1 MLKRLNK
8 VVLKKNGKL
17 ITSEEDKREERYIP
31 RELKIPT
38 EIAKT
43 EESNTIQDV
52 SKIEEKEDDS
62 SRTIEEIN
70 QEGHNNMIVIDPE
83 LNEHEKKLH
92 EMEKID
98 DDLSICYK
106 TKQIVYEGGKTANLL
121 EIGTPEKNIDTN
133 NVILP
138 ITTKYLDRY
147 VEICVPRD
155 KAMSKREILK
165 LSLHG
170 ANVTEENAKYHIRS
184 INYQER
190 KIGKSNNTHSE
201 LGFAMHDEKEIFK
214 LYRAINEDSKYVG
227 VLDLKP
233 KGNLEDYLK
242 DIREHVAPYTNISL
256 AFALG
261 SSSAVVAKLN
271 QYCED
276 VNTVLSH
283 FVTESS
289 KGKSTATML
298 AISIWGNPKLGAGGL
313 YNTWNSTENALA
325 TSLAGNYGVAYA
337 LDELSM
343 SKIEDTTSLIYNLV
357 GGKDKARLTK
367 DIELRKSGTWVT
379 TIISNGEAS
388 LLNRAKN
395 NTGLDVRVLELEGI
409 VWTEDARHSDNV
421 KALAN
426 RNYGVFGYSFAE
438 KLIKYSIDKL
448 KLLFEDEKRTFIEK
462 VKEKGIVDNM
472 VARTATKYAILTLT
486 TRLIN
491 AGYKEHG
498 INLDIEGIRNVL
510 VDTEINSIQRRGI
523 QKKASEWLIE
533 YVEANASK
541 FKCGKEI
548 NPNVDY
554 WGSRKELPNGDLEI
568 AVLKQRFEDVMRQG
582 GFEDTVV
589 VLDQLKKEGILDYE
603 EGRLTRKRKI
613 NAVSTPVYV
622 VILKP

>member
-1 MLKRLNK
+1 M
-8 VVLKKNGKL
+8 
-17 ITSEEDKREERYIP
+17 I
-31 RELKIPT
+31 
-38 EIAKT
+38 EI
-43 EESNTIQDV
+43 D
-52 SKIEEKEDDS
+52 
-62 SRTIEEIN
+62 R
-70 QEGHNNMIVIDPE
+70 E
-83 LNEHEKKLH
+83 LNEHEEKLN
-92 EMEKID
+92 EIEKID

-106 TKQIVYEGGKTANLL
+106 TKQIVYDGGKTANLL
-121 EIGTPEKNIDTN
+121 EIRTPEKNIDTN

-147 VEICVPRD
+147 VEMRVPRD

-184 INYQER
+184 IDYQEC

-201 LGFAMHDEKEIFK
+201 LGFAMHDDKEIFK
-214 LYRAINEDSKYVG
+214 LDRAINEDSKYVG

-261 SSSAVVAKLN
+261 VSSAVVAKLN

-298 AISIWGNPKLGAGGL
+298 AISVWGNPKLGAGGL

-367 DIELRKSGTWVT
+367 EIELRKLGTWVT

-388 LLNRAKN
+388 LLSRAKN
-395 NTGLDVRVLELEGI
+395 NTGLEVRVLELEGI

-426 RNYGVFGYSFAE
+426 KNYGVFGYSFTE
-438 KLIKYSIDKL
+438 KLIKYPIDKL
-448 KLLFEDEKRTFIEK
+448 KLLFEEEKNIFKAK
-462 VKEKGIVDNM
+462 VKERGIVDNM
-472 VARTATKYAILTLT
+472 IERTATKYAIVTLT

-491 AGYKEHG
+491 SGYKAYD
-498 INLDIEGIRNVL
+498 INLDIESIRAVL
-510 VDTEINSIQRRGI
+510 VETEISSINRRGI
-523 QKKASEWLIE
+523 QKRASEWLLE

-541 FKCGKEI
+541 FKCGKDS
-548 NPNVDY
+548 NQNTDY
-554 WGSRKELPNGDLEI
+554 WGSRRELPNGDLEI
-568 AVLKQRFEDVMRQG
+568 AVLNNKFKEIMKQG
-582 GFEDTVV
+582 GFEDTGV
-589 VLDQLKKEGILDYE
+589 VLDQLKKTEC
-603 EGRLTRKRKI
+603 
-613 NAVSTPVYV
+613 
-622 VILKP
+622 